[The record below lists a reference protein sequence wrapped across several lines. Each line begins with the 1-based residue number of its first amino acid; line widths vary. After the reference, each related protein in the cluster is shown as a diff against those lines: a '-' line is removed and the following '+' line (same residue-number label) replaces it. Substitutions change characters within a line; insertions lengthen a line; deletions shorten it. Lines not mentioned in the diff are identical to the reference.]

1 MINRDIDHYRI
12 IEKIGEGGRGVV
24 YKAEDTNLKRVV
36 ALKFLPAQH
45 GADGESRAR
54 FEREA
59 RTAAMVNHANIVTI
73 YGIGEFSGQL
83 YIAME
88 YVDGRTLQEVAK
100 ELEREAPELA
110 ARKRI
115 AIMMQVCDGL
125 GHAHRHGIIHR
136 DIKPQNI
143 MIDRDGRVKILDFG
157 MARLFGVRHLTADHV
172 IQGTLLYVSPELLNG
187 GEPDLRSD
195 IWALG
200 VMFYEML
207 GGRHPF
213 HGPTPEAVIHAIIHR
228 EPEPLP
234 PPCAPGGAHL
244 ERLLKKAMAKAPGQR
259 YQSIEPLAADLKLL
273 LEESPVPAAPG
284 ADAGREPIRIA
295 VLPFADLSVRQ
306 DQEYFC
312 DGIAE
317 ELVHMLAKIDGLR
330 VCSRTSSFQFKG
342 KQVDLRSISRKLNVQ
357 YVLEGSVRRAG
368 NRLRV
373 ATRLVQA
380 GDGSTAWSEEFNG
393 LMRDVF
399 RVQEEIALAV
409 IGSLKLRLLAA
420 DRARLAKRHTVDLE
434 AYNLFLRGRYF
445 WNRRYEGGLMKS
457 LDFYQQ
463 CIAKDENYALPHA
476 AIAESLGIIGLY
488 GFLPPQTAFERAR
501 AAALSALKIDPGL
514 GEAHCSLAWVSNFF
528 DWDWQAAETEFR
540 RAVQLDSCSATC
552 HEWYALFLAMHG
564 RFPEARAAI
573 HRALDLDPLSLIIN
587 SVKGLIDVFAHRF
600 GEAVEQL
607 RRTLEL
613 DANFLLARLWLGEA
627 HLFQGQPEAAL
638 EQFRQVIADPGRG
651 MITWALSA
659 AGSAHARLERK
670 REALDLYGQL
680 EAIARQRYVPKTQ
693 MAQIFFSMDP
703 DRAHALLQEAL
714 AERDAFLPWALSSP
728 HFDPLR
734 GQPRFQELF
743 DRLARPPSAPAAR
756 PASKRDG
763 RV

>member
-1 MINRDIDHYRI
+1 MINRNIDHYRI

-24 YKAEDTNLKRVV
+24 FKAEDTKLKRTV
-36 ALKFLPAQH
+36 ALKFLPQH
-45 GADGESRAR
+45 HDAEGELRAR

-59 RTAAMVNHANIVTI
+59 QTAAIVNHANIVTI
-73 YGIGEFSGQL
+73 YGINEFAGQL

-88 YVDGRTLQEVAK
+88 YVDGRTLQEVTRD
-100 ELEREAPELA
+100 LEREAPELA

-115 AIMMQVCDGL
+115 AILLQVCDGL
-125 GHAHRHGIIHR
+125 SHAHRHGIVHR

-172 IQGTLLYVSPELLNG
+172 IQGTLLYLSPELLNG
-187 GEPDLRSD
+187 AEPDARSD

-200 VMFYEML
+200 VMLYEIL

-228 EPEPLP
+228 DPEPLP
-234 PPCAPGGAHL
+234 EPLVPGRPLL
-244 ERLLKKAMAKAPGQR
+244 ERLLNKAMAKAPGQR
-259 YQSIEPLAADLKLL
+259 YQSIAPLAADLRLL
-273 LEESPVPAAPG
+273 LEEGPAPAVNG
-284 ADAGREPIRIA
+284 ADASREAIRIA
-295 VLPFADLSVRQ
+295 VLPFADLSLRQ

-342 KQVDLRSISRKLNVQ
+342 RQVDLRSIGRKLNVQ
-357 YVLEGSVRRAG
+357 YLLEGSVRRAG

-380 GDGSTAWSEEFNG
+380 ADSATVWSEEFNG

-409 IGSLKLRLLAA
+409 ISSLKLRLLAT

-434 AYNLFLRGRYF
+434 AYNLYLRGRYF

-463 CIAKDENYALPHA
+463 CIARDENYALPHA

-488 GFLPPQTAFERAR
+488 GFLPPQPAFERAR
-501 AAALSALKIDPGL
+501 AAALSALEIDPEL

-528 DWDWQAAETEFR
+528 DWDWNAAEAEFR
-540 RAVQLDSCSATC
+540 RAVQLDSSSATC
-552 HEWYALFLAMHG
+552 HEWHALFLAMHG
-564 RFPEARAAI
+564 RFQEAGAAI

-600 GEAVEQL
+600 SEAVEQL
-607 RRTLEL
+607 KRTLEL
-613 DANFLLARLWLGEA
+613 DANFLLARLWMGEA
-627 HLFQGQPEAAL
+627 HLFQDQPEAAL
-638 EQFRQVIADPGRG
+638 EQFQQVIADPGKG

-659 AGSAHARLERK
+659 AGSAHARLGRK
-670 REALDLYGQL
+670 REALDIYGQL

-703 DRAHALLQEAL
+703 DRAYALLEKAL

-734 GQPRFQELF
+734 GQPRFQKLF
-743 DRLARPPSAPAAR
+743 DRLVRPPGATAAK
-756 PASKRDG
+756 PASKRNG
-763 RV
+763 CV